1 MPHSPGREE
10 EVIGLNGTKARRPA
24 IGSEGGMEEASSSAS
39 FESGIRVKSKRR
51 TSIGSPEREGE
62 GEKKL
67 SPVRDFTRVWDLL
80 LEAEA
85 LGSLV
90 VHPSPHTVL
99 VFNRFQG
106 PWLREGIRGF
116 AIHTEV
122 FEQASLRAMQTPV
135 VGREYDFEKFLI
147 TLYPRMLLFP
157 GNWKTDVELLRYSVE
172 IAKELILLFGV
183 ESRKVWRSLMNP
195 LSSRSFGEWE
205 VMHGGILLDLVLE
218 MIRMGRGRKARENG
232 AIRRMAPAFGG
243 DLSSPGQNETNF

>member
-1 MPHSPGREE
+1 MSQSPGREE
-10 EVIGLNGTKARRPA
+10 EVIGLNGPKAPRPA
-24 IGSEGGMEEASSSAS
+24 IGSGDRREETPSSDS
-39 FESGIRVKSKRR
+39 FESGMKIERVRE
-51 TSIGSPEREGE
+51 GSTGFPEREWE

-85 LGSLV
+85 LGFLV

-147 TLYPRMLLFP
+147 TLYPRMLLLP

-183 ESRKVWRSLMNP
+183 ESRKVWRYLMHP
-195 LSSRSFGEWE
+195 RSSRSLGEWE
-205 VMHGGILLDLVLE
+205 VMHGGMLLDLVLE

-232 AIRRMAPAFGG
+232 AIRRMAPAFGD
-243 DLSSPGQNETNF
+243 DLSSPGQNETSF